1 MRVPGAWSEGHCVMA
16 SYFETLAFALLIGGQ
31 FLGAVVLIAKRDS
44 SYGDVRQP
52 ERDRDQSQ
60 LANAFSTA

>member
-1 MRVPGAWSEGHCVMA
+1 MA